1 MNDDKNIK
9 LEDALRRIEE
19 ILKILENEKIELEE
33 ALLLYEEAM
42 NLIRLCE
49 EKIKFAKM
57 KIEVILKNGE
67 NLKLVKLEEA
77 SKFIKNGK

>member
-1 MNDDKNIK
+1 MNEDKNVK

-67 NLKLVKLEEA
+67 NLKSVKLEEA